1 MPKFKPNPGGMK
13 PSGFKMK
20 NKTLSAGAKGSPI
33 QASYSS
39 KSPVKFRFIRR
50 LFGGGKKSGGGGGSK
65 VREFLASHMQN
76 LGRGSGPGSPKW
88 WSREDIGSEKF
99 RADFPSVDV
108 RTRGD
113 SRRKS
118 V

>member
-39 KSPVKFRFIRR
+39 KSPVKFKFLRR
-50 LFGGGKKSGGGGGSK
+50 LFGGGSSGGGSSK
-65 VREFLASHMQN
+65 VREFLSSQMQN
-76 LGRGSGPGSPKW
+76 FGPKPGPGGPKWLGRK
-88 WSREDIGSEKF
+88 DIGSEKF
-99 RADFPSVDV
+99 RADHPNVDV
-108 RTRGD
+108 RTRRD
-113 SRRKS
+113 SRRP